1 MARFLGTVRWL
12 IRRRF
17 LTPGHLRTAL
27 RYLWVRLR
35 HPEVE
40 FEGYAFIGPGVR
52 FEVRKGFGRLIIG
65 RWTHLGERVKL
76 RAHEGVLRVGS
87 KCVIG
92 YDSTINCYL
101 DIEVGDATIFGDR
114 VYVCDFDHRTEDVNL
129 PIKDQGLAKSPVRI
143 GADCWLGAGVTV
155 VRGTDLGEGSVAAA
169 HAVVRGTIPPR
180 SICAGVPARVVAN
193 RSERYADAADE
204 RAYITA
210 LGEQAD
216 AEVRRLLAGGDRVS
230 FPESVEGQA

>member
-1 MARFLGTVRWL
+1 MGALGTLRWL

-35 HPEVE
+35 HPDVE

-52 FEVRKGFGRLIIG
+52 FQVRRGYGRLIIG
-65 RWTHLGERVKL
+65 RWAHLGERVKL
-76 RAHEGVLRVGS
+76 RAHEGVLRVGE

-101 DIEVGDATIFGDR
+101 DIELGASTILGDR
-114 VYVCDFDHRTEDVNL
+114 VYVCDFDHRTDDLEL
-129 PIKDQGLAKSPVRI
+129 PIKDQGLIKSPVRI

-155 VRGTDLGEGSVAAA
+155 VRGADLGDGSVAAA

-180 SICAGVPARVVAN
+180 SICAGVPARVVAD
-193 RSERYADAADE
+193 RVERYAQAADE
-204 RAYITA
+204 RVYVRA
-210 LGEQAD
+210 LGKQAE
-216 AEVRRLLAGGDRVS
+216 AEVRKLIAG
-230 FPESVEGQA
+230 E

>member
-1 MARFLGTVRWL
+1 MADFLGTVRWL
-12 IRRRF
+12 IKRRF

-52 FEVRKGFGRLIIG
+52 FEVRPGFGRLIIG
-65 RWTHLGERVKL
+65 AWTHLGERVKL

-114 VYVCDFDHRTEDVNL
+114 VYVCDFDHRTADVAV
-129 PIKDQGLAKSPVRI
+129 PIKDQGLVKSPVRI

-155 VRGTDLGEGSVAAA
+155 VRGTDLGDGSVAAA
-169 HAVVRGTIPPR
+169 HAVVRGTIPAR
-180 SICAGVPARVVAN
+180 SICAGVPARVVAD
-193 RSERYADAADE
+193 RSERYADAAGE
-204 RAYITA
+204 RAYVAA
-210 LGEQAD
+210 LGEQAA
-216 AEVRRLLAGGDRVS
+216 AEVRRLVAG
-230 FPESVEGQA
+230 EGAEPPT